1 MARYGFGS
9 EQSKVTQQDELP
21 LIKNKKNAVPQ
32 GDTSEHAEAASEPAA
47 MPDDRDLDA
56 RRDGHG
62 HGHGHGHGAPA
73 AQAQELPSHR
83 HTPIVLL
90 KPATCSESDTTATG
104 GVDIGGGQKTP
115 VLLGLPKLHM
125 DANMSVLLQEVKDR
139 VQRELTVLTAATTT
153 ATGGEAIKAP
163 TWAIPPLQQVTK
175 ETKEDREN
183 KRRLF
188 RRSQSFRA
196 FRSDRK
202 RNAATTTTHASPEA
216 YILTKSETVSP
227 AHEESMTTSDA
238 SLSVLRPGVGG
249 VPDDGQSFR
258 SECLT
263 LTKHKDDDAVPSPRL
278 LFRSF
283 SAPESGFSFS
293 SLGSRL
299 AQQAESLW
307 PEQPAAVFGG
317 GHRG

>member
-1 MARYGFGS
+1 MGDSTIAAGH
-9 EQSKVTQQDELP
+9 
-21 LIKNKKNAVPQ
+21 Q
-32 GDTSEHAEAASEPAA
+32 G
-47 MPDDRDLDA
+47 
-56 RRDGHG
+56 G
-62 HGHGHGHGAPA
+62 
-73 AQAQELPSHR
+73 
-83 HTPIVLL
+83 
-90 KPATCSESDTTATG
+90 
-104 GVDIGGGQKTP
+104 
-115 VLLGLPKLHM
+115 
-125 DANMSVLLQEVKDR
+125 
-139 VQRELTVLTAATTT
+139 
-153 ATGGEAIKAP
+153 
-163 TWAIPPLQQVTK
+163 
-175 ETKEDREN
+175 KEDREN

-188 RRSQSFRA
+188 RSESFRA

-202 RNAATTTTHASPEA
+202 RNAATAHASPEA
-216 YILTKSETVSP
+216 YILTKSQTVSP